1 MTETT
6 ILERF
11 ISGAAAGFLSQTAVY
26 PLDVRVF
33 HLQND
38 GRFFLYCKGLESSNV
53 STTNRRIFQ
62 FDRCC

>member
-11 ISGAAAGFLSQTAVY
+11 VSGAGAGFLSQTVIY

-33 HLQND
+33 HLQNNE
-38 GRFFLYCKGLESSNV
+38 RFFSLL
-53 STTNRRIFQ
+53 
-62 FDRCC
+62 